1 MEAKNCR
8 QLLDSLS
15 DYVDG
20 SLGDELC
27 AEIDRHMENCVDCQI
42 VVDSLRK
49 TIYLYRQTAPRAV
62 VPSDVKKRLY
72 HRLDLDEF
80 LERDHPWNSQ

>member
-1 MEAKNCR
+1 MDSVNCR

-27 AEIDRHMENCVDCQI
+27 AEIDRHMENCADCQI

-49 TIYLYRQTAPRAV
+49 TIYLYHKTAPQAV
-62 VPSDVKKRLY
+62 VPLDVKQRLY
-72 HRLDLDEF
+72 HHLDLDEF
-80 LERDHPWNSQ
+80 LERENPQK